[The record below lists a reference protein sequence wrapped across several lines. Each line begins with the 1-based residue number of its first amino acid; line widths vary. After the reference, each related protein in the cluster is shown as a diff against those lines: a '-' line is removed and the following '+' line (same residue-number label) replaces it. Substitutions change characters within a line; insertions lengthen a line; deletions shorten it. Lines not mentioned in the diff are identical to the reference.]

1 MPNIITKKFKII
13 NAQNFVESFSSLGN
27 NSLYLFLSKPSP
39 WNLDEEIPS
48 PVDNLGLEPSIWDN
62 IISLKR
68 VLPSNIINVV
78 KRINW
83 EAQTIYAEYSNE
95 DENLLDKS
103 FYVINKDLDVYK
115 CIDNSGGAPSQVE
128 PTGKSLSIFKTSD
141 NYKWKYLYTVSTSDR
156 LKFLTSNWMP
166 VRTNPDVAAVA
177 KDGAI
182 ENVKILNGGT
192 NYSIYTKVLIEG
204 NGTGANINAKQ
215 NLGVIYDFAYNNTGT
230 GYRFASATLYDPEI
244 SGTSGNVKAIISPAG
259 GHGYNPVQ
267 ELGAHFI
274 MLNIKSEYNE
284 GYGDFP
290 AGFKFRQ
297 LGLVKN
303 PKAPSGYIANAAT
316 LSGLEGLT
324 LASVNGSFSNNEFIE
339 GQSSSANAY
348 AVTSNVVS
356 GNGYLRYIQ
365 SFDLTKNYKDFAI
378 GETIIGKTSGA
389 TAVVANTFISEV
401 SKYSGDVIYVE
412 NKSPLTRLIDQTDN
426 LHLVLEF

>member
-215 NLGVIYDFAYNNTGT
+215 NLGVIYDFVYNNTGT

-324 LASVNGSFSNNEFIE
+324 LAAVNGSFSNNEFIE